1 MKTPKHDHSSDEF
14 MQEKEKKQSE
24 AQIRF
29 DTGMPTCFQSPGAAI
44 LSFSGDADG
53 GADTLAV
60 EKKNRANFFLNTEA
74 GPISGTSCRSV
85 GSFQ

>member
-1 MKTPKHDHSSDEF
+1 
-14 MQEKEKKQSE
+14 MQEEKKQSE

-29 DTGMPTCFQSPGAAI
+29 DTGMPTCFQSLGAVA

-60 EKKNRANFFLNTEA
+60 EKKNRAYFFLDSE
-74 GPISGTSCRSV
+74 
-85 GSFQ
+85 